1 MADDETGT
9 SGKGQGST
17 GRVQEA
23 AAKAGLD
30 ITVIM
35 MPGTTRTAVDA
46 ASACGCAVG
55 QIVKSLIFRL
65 KGSRKPVLI
74 LVSGSNRV
82 DQEAVASQIGDTLER
97 MDAGAV
103 RAETGFAIGDVA
115 PIGATAPLAVYM
127 DQDLLTHET
136 IWAAAGA
143 PNKVFQTS
151 PGALRAACQAK
162 IVKVTPQ

>member
-1 MADDETGT
+1 MANSEIDTG
-9 SGKGQGST
+9 GKGRSST
-17 GRVQEA
+17 ERVHEA

-30 ITVIM
+30 ITVIT

-46 ASACGCAVG
+46 AQACNCAVG

-65 KGSRKPVLI
+65 KGSREPVLI

-82 DQEAVASQIGDTLER
+82 AQDAVALQIGDTLER
-97 MDAGAV
+97 MDANAV
-103 RAETGFAIGDVA
+103 RAETGFAIGGVA

-127 DQDLLTHET
+127 DQDLLNHET

-151 PGALRAACQAK
+151 PSALRAACQAK
-162 IVKVTPQ
+162 IVKVTP